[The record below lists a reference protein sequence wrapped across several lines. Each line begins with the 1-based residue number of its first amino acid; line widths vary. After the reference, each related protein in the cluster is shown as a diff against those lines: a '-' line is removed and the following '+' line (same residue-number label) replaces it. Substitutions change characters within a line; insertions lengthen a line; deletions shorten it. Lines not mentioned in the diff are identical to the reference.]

1 MKSSNRLILG
11 LTISLLIYL
20 ISTTFDKNFN
30 PENNFFLPSFG
41 THTLMFLLSVIAI
54 FLFKKHLD
62 YKITFP
68 KISSVFKPFI
78 FAVLLTIFVN
88 IIITLITKFLGY
100 HKIETHPLL
109 KGSSGWQILIFVFIY
124 ASIVEEILF
133 RGFLLNFIQN
143 YSHKSITIFKKKINY
158 PVLISGLA
166 FGLAHLIL
174 LTSEVSGLFVT
185 RIVIFTT
192 LLGIL
197 AGYYQEK
204 YQNNAYAIIVHSG
217 GNFIGVIATFIMNF
231 LH

>member
-1 MKSSNRLILG
+1 
-11 LTISLLIYL
+11 
-20 ISTTFDKNFN
+20 
-30 PENNFFLPSFG
+30 
-41 THTLMFLLSVIAI
+41 MFLLSVIAI
-54 FLFKKHLD
+54 FLLKKHLD

-217 GNFIGVIATFIMNF
+217 GNFIGVIAAFIMNF